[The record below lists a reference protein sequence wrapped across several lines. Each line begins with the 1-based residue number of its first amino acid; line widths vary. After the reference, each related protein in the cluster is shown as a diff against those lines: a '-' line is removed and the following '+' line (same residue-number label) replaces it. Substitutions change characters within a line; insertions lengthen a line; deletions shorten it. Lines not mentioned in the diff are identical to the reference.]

1 MKKIIL
7 FLAIIPWILTS
18 CLEDKGNDVYVELND
33 VTISGLPFE
42 TTVEQFSRLQM
53 TPEITTST
61 GVFNPDNYE
70 YLWHMYLPYASPS
83 ATTSDTL
90 SFEKDLD
97 VEISSIPGYY
107 ALVFEVTDKETGI
120 CYISS
125 SDAYLEVINTYSKG
139 MLALSEVNEEA
150 NVTFINVVGSVV
162 EDAYQKVNGEV
173 AGKNPTGIRY
183 ISGMLS
189 SAEKMVVIMTDDE
202 KGGIVVKPLDM
213 SYVMDFKDMFWFT
226 PAVVKPQSFGTSN
239 YAFFEYVNNNGI
251 IYRRENQES
260 GYPKYGIAV
269 GGEYDKIAPF
279 DFYAAVS
286 TPQVAWFYDQGR
298 ERFVYMNCPL
308 QGDEVITLADVSGEF
323 NPNNVGMQML
333 WGGLFGSE
341 FAMNNGRCVMVDDAG
356 ERYALS
362 FTGGSNGDVPVI
374 TPGKKIHLTGE
385 GAREAHTF
393 TTAQNAN
400 FLYYAYDNKIA
411 WVSFATG
418 NLYGPYEVEGGNV
431 DYIECDQIGDVNQMW
446 VGISDGSGAEDS
458 GSIVVLE
465 MSTDGSL
472 KEVARYSNVCGKV
485 VDFEYKNE

>member
-7 FLAIIPWILTS
+7 FLAVLPWLLVS

-42 TTVEQFSRLQM
+42 TTVEQFSRLQL
-53 TPEITTST
+53 TAEITTKT
-61 GVFNPDNYE
+61 GEFNPDDYE
-70 YLWHMYLPYASPS
+70 YLWHMYMPYSYPTAK
-83 ATTSDTL
+83 TSDTL

-97 VEISSIPGYY
+97 VEVTSMPGYY
-107 ALVFEVTDKETGI
+107 SVIFEVTDKETGI
-120 CYISS
+120 RYISQ
-125 SDAYLEVINTYSKG
+125 DAYVSVISTYSKG
-139 MLALSEVNEEA
+139 MLALSNVNGNA
-150 NVTFINVVGSVV
+150 NLTFVNAAGSVM
-162 EDAYQKVNGEV
+162 EDAYQAANGEV

-189 SAEKMVVIMTDDE
+189 QAEKMIVIMTDDE
-202 KGGIVVKPLDM
+202 KGGTVIKPLDM

-226 PAVVKPQSFGTSN
+226 PEVVKPQSFGTCN
-239 YAFFEYVNNNGI
+239 YALYEYVNNDGT
-251 IYRRENQES
+251 IYRRKNDEN
-260 GYPKYGIAV
+260 GYPKYGV
-269 GGEYDKIAPF
+269 PVEGDYDKIAPF
-279 DFYAAVS
+279 DFFSGVGV
-286 TPQVAWFYDQGR
+286 QVAWFYDQGR
-298 ERFVYMNCPL
+298 ERFLYMDAPL
-308 QGDEVITLADVSGEF
+308 QYDVMITLADMPGEF

-341 FAMNNGRCVMVDDAG
+341 FAMNNGRCVMVDDSG

-362 FTGGSNGDVPVI
+362 FISGENEEGLVM
-374 TPGKKIHLTGE
+374 TPQKKIHLTGE

-431 DYIECDQIGDVNQMW
+431 DYIECDQIGDINQMW

>member
-1 MKKIIL
+1 M

-53 TPEITTST
+53 TPEITTSN
-61 GVFNPDNYE
+61 GEFNPDNYE

-120 CYISS
+120 RYISS

-139 MLALSEVNEEA
+139 MLALSDVNGEA
-150 NVTFINVVGSVV
+150 NVTFVNIVGSVV

-202 KGGIVVKPLDM
+202 KGGTVVKPSDM

-226 PAVVKPQSFGTSN
+226 PEVVKPQSFGTAEISF
-239 YAFFEYVNNNGI
+239 YEYVNNNGT
-251 IYRRENQES
+251 IYRRENQEA
-260 GYPKYGIAV
+260 GYPKYGV
-269 GGEYDKIAPF
+269 EVKGEYDRIAPF
-279 DFYAAVS
+279 DFFDATGSYS
-286 TPQVAWFYDQGR
+286 AWFYDQGR

-308 QGDEVITLADVSGEF
+308 QGDVVIEVADMAGAF

-333 WGGLFGSE
+333 WGGAFGSNYKL
-341 FAMNNGRCVMVDDAG
+341 NNGRCVMEDDSG
-356 ERYALS
+356 ERWMLS
-362 FTGGSNGDVPVI
+362 FTLSEGEDDVPVF
-374 TPGKKIHLTGE
+374 TPSMKIRLTGE
-385 GAREAHTF
+385 GANEAHTF

-431 DYIECDQIGDVNQMW
+431 DYIECDQIGDV
-446 VGISDGSGAEDS
+446 
-458 GSIVVLE
+458 
-465 MSTDGSL
+465 
-472 KEVARYSNVCGKV
+472 
-485 VDFEYKNE
+485 

>member
-7 FLAIIPWILTS
+7 FLAVLPWLLVS

-61 GVFNPDNYE
+61 GEFNSDNYE
-70 YLWHMYLPYASPS
+70 YLWHMYITYGSS
-83 ATTSDTL
+83 NATTSDTL

-107 ALVFEVTDKETGI
+107 SLIFEVTDKETGI
-120 CYISS
+120 CYISYG
-125 SDAYLEVINTYSKG
+125 DAYVEVINTYSKG
-139 MLALSEVNEEA
+139 MLALSDVNGEA
-150 NVTFINVVGSVV
+150 NVTFVNIVGSVV

-189 SAEKMVVIMTDDE
+189 KAEDMVVIMTDDE
-202 KGGIVVKPLDM
+202 KGGTVVKPSDM

-226 PAVVKPQSFGTSN
+226 PEVVKPQSFGASN
-239 YAFFEYVNNNGI
+239 YAYYEYLNNNGI
-251 IYRRENQES
+251 IYRRYVNES

-269 GGEYDKIAPF
+269 EGEYDNIAPF
-279 DFYAAVS
+279 DFFSGIGV
-286 TPQVAWFYDQGR
+286 QVAWFYDQGR
-298 ERFVYMNCPL
+298 ERFLYMKVPL
-308 QGDEVITLADVSGEF
+308 QYDVMITLSDVSGEF

-333 WGGLFGSE
+333 WGGLFGNE
-341 FAMNNGRCVMVDDAG
+341 YARINGRCVMEDDAG

-362 FTGGSNGDVPVI
+362 FTSSKNDDGPVF
-374 TPGKKIHLTGE
+374 TPGKKIHLTGA
-385 GAREAHTF
+385 GANEAHTF

-431 DYIECDQIGDVNQMW
+431 DYIECDQIGDINQMW